1 MEPMRKRTLTIIS
14 FNQQKSSTGEHV
26 AVTGSK
32 SGQGGLR
39 KGNHNSRSLS
49 RLQTEPCLLMLKKT
63 LMEDGSKNEQVD
75 CYDPSTE
82 RFVHISGSSQLLK
95 DFHDGVIT
103 SGTSTLMQEGAY
115 FDDDEGSLIFPDLA
129 NVQYGDDPEARRKL
143 AVTTGTKEMLAVRVI
158 ASDASTTSSE
168 SEISDA
174 WFGTSGDAVNLKS
187 QYEACSYNKLQINPA
202 NTSDVS
208 PANTTDVSNGVTTV
222 TISNTVNGTA
232 NGVIRNAVTA
242 ALGSSFTSQFDHVML
257 CLPPGTSGGWI
268 AYAYVNYWLSVY
280 NNQWCDY
287 VSGQMHGK

>member
-1 MEPMRKRTLTIIS
+1 
-14 FNQQKSSTGEHV
+14 
-26 AVTGSK
+26 
-32 SGQGGLR
+32 
-39 KGNHNSRSLS
+39 
-49 RLQTEPCLLMLKKT
+49 MLKKT
-63 LMEDGSKNEQVD
+63 LMEDRSEIEEVD

-82 RFVHISGSSQLLK
+82 QFVHISGSSQLLK
-95 DFHDGVIT
+95 EFHDGVIT

-168 SEISDA
+168 SAISDA
-174 WFGTSGDAVNLKS
+174 WFGTSGDAVNFKS
-187 QYEACSYNKLQINPA
+187 QYEACSYDKLQINPA
-202 NTSDVS
+202 NT
-208 PANTTDVSNGVTTV
+208 NGVSNGVTTV
-222 TISNTVNGTA
+222 NILNDVSGTSDSSIRTAVVN
-232 NGVIRNAVTA
+232 A
-242 ALGSSFTSQFDHVML
+242 AIASLGNLSSQFDHVML

-268 AYAYVNYWLSVY
+268 AYAYVNSWLSVY

>member
-1 MEPMRKRTLTIIS
+1 MRKRTLTILS
-14 FNQQKSSTGEHV
+14 FNQQEPSTG
-26 AVTGSK
+26 AGSE
-32 SGQGGLR
+32 SGEGGLR
-39 KGNHNSRSLS
+39 KGGNHDSRSRR

-63 LMEDGSKNEQVD
+63 LMEDRSEIEDVD

-82 RFVHISGSSQLLK
+82 QFVHISGSSQLLK
-95 DFHDGVIT
+95 GFHDGEIT
-103 SGTSTLMQEGAY
+103 SGTSTLMQKGAY

-129 NVQYGDDPEARRKL
+129 NVQYGEDPEARRKL

-174 WFGTSGDAVNLKS
+174 WFGTSGDAVNFKS

-202 NTSDVS
+202 NTNDI
-208 PANTTDVSNGVTTV
+208 SNGVTTA
-222 TISNTVNGTA
+222 TISNIVSGTD

-257 CLPPGTSGGWI
+257 CLPPGTSGSWI
-268 AYAYVNYWLSVY
+268 AYAYVNHWLSVY

-287 VSGQMHGK
+287 ISGQMHGK